1 MAASVFALT
10 EAARLDE
17 AAVIGKELMETSRKL
32 GGYWV
37 AAAVYFE
44 MRRLRISGQYDE
56 SVSLSRATIAEG
68 LRRDAFLGHALVF
81 AAAAGDPSIPLESA
95 AAELLDR
102 ARGGKR
108 DYQVYWAFCE
118 GICYAALR
126 QDWPFLRQ
134 MQEGFEQMG
143 VEQGVDITTPSIGRS
158 HWELADALLRWH
170 EDPSDPTLFD
180 AVVKAAAPSA
190 TLRWVIRG
198 IAESQREG
206 SESTG

>member
-1 MAASVFALT
+1 M
-10 EAARLDE
+10 
-17 AAVIGKELMETSRKL
+17 G
-32 GGYWV
+32 
-37 AAAVYFE
+37 AAVYFE
-44 MRRLRISGQYDE
+44 MRRLRISHQYDE
-56 SVSLSRATIAEG
+56 SVSLARATIAEG

-81 AAAAGDPSIPLESA
+81 AAGAGDPSVPLA
-95 AAELLDR
+95 AAAGELLDR
-102 ARGGKR
+102 AREGKR

-118 GICYAALR
+118 GICYGALR
-126 QDWPFLRQ
+126 QDWPFLTQ
-134 MQEGFEQMG
+134 MKEGFEQLG

-158 HWELADALLRWH
+158 HWEVADALLRWRD
-170 EDPSDPTLFD
+170 DPSDSTLLD